1 MAIPMTIAIGRKQAA
16 LAEEAAGT
24 RAASLSRAG
33 AESHRIRVLT
43 ITTLYPN
50 AAQPSHGI
58 FVENRIRHLVGTGIV
73 DLQVIAPVPWFPLSN
88 AVFGRYAHY
97 SRAPRAEERYG
108 IPIRH
113 PRFLAIPK
121 VGMMAAPLL
130 LRAALLRDVRVLMR
144 ARGTFDVI
152 DAHYFYPDGV
162 AAAWLGRRL
171 GIPVAITARGTD
183 LNYLAPRY
191 PFVRQM
197 IRRAAEGA
205 DGLIAVCEALK
216 DVLTDLGIPGS
227 RVQVLRNGVDLQL
240 FRPLDR
246 TEVRQDLGLSG
257 PTLLSVGHLIPRK
270 GHDIVIGA
278 LEHLPGVDLLIAGE
292 GPERRRLEMLART
305 LCVADRVRF
314 LGHVPHEDLAR
325 FYSAAD
331 ALILASSREGWANVL
346 LEAMACSTPVV
357 ASDVWGTP
365 EVVSAPAA
373 GILVRERTPAAF
385 SNAIRRLFADPPP
398 RSATRSHAETFS
410 WDATT
415 QGQLDLFRAIIARRR
430 DVYAF
435 VPLP

>member
-1 MAIPMTIAIGRKQAA
+1 MTIPIGRKQVGLPGA
-16 LAEEAAGT
+16 
-24 RAASLSRAG
+24 AASARTAGLSRTG
-33 AESHRIRVLT
+33 AESHPIRVLT
-43 ITTLYPN
+43 ITALYPN
-50 AAQPSHGI
+50 AAQPLHGI

-88 AVFGRYAHY
+88 SVFGRYAHY
-97 SRAPRAEERYG
+97 ARAPRAEERHG

-121 VGMMAAPLL
+121 VGMMTAPLL
-130 LRAALLRDVRVLMR
+130 LSAALLRDVRVLMR
-144 ARGTFDVI
+144 AGAIFDVI

-183 LNYLAPRY
+183 LNYLVPRH
-191 PFVRQM
+191 PLVRQM

-216 DVLTDLGIPGS
+216 DVLIDLGIPGS
-227 RVQVLRNGVDLQL
+227 RIQVLRNGVDLQL

-246 TEVRQDLGLSG
+246 TEARQAMRLSR
-257 PTLLSVGHLIPRK
+257 PTLLSIGQLIPRK
-270 GHDIVIGA
+270 GHDVVIGA
-278 LEHLPGVDLLIAGE
+278 LAYLPGVELLIAGE
-292 GPERRRLEMLART
+292 GPERRRLEMLAQT

-325 FYSAAD
+325 LYSAAD
-331 ALILASSREGWANVL
+331 ALVLASSREGWANVL
-346 LEAMACSTPVV
+346 LEAMACGTPVV

-365 EVVSAPAA
+365 EVVNVSAA
-373 GILVRERTPAAF
+373 GILVGERTPTAF
-385 SNAIRRLFADPPP
+385 SNAIRCLFTDPPP
-398 RSATRSHAETFS
+398 RSATRSHAEMFS

-430 DVYAF
+430 DVHAF
-435 VPLP
+435 VPAP